1 MYKKL
6 AIAAMVS
13 IALYGCG
20 AEERSYDTLPRAQE
34 QIAKNTLD
42 TESLWLYMPSTGAAP
57 RYAVTQRGFF
67 QGTPKLVK
75 LRFDKTNGIVAEEV
89 DRDTI
94 ESGKDSRYADLINQA
109 PVLKIPGTFQQYR
122 CAEDNYDECTN
133 KEELNEDADLSW
145 EETTHFTPDYAGI
158 KSLAVDRTDFAYSA
172 YNVEETAE
180 PRLVHW
186 EYNAEQGTINVEVER
201 SFTASIEDYRQ
212 FGDSL
217 ENLSFKTRFFYSL
230 VKLDKLA
237 SSDYQTVHYPGRDVS
252 RFGFFKDEKE
262 QRSFTGEAGLQG
274 QKFNYLNR
282 FNPNKKSI
290 DYYLSDSYFEKE
302 GKFYLDI
309 TLETIDQMNKTLVG
323 TGVPPIKIVNP
334 TKKAG
339 VHAGDLRYNV
349 LNLITDPADN
359 GLLGYG
365 PSATNPLTGEIVHA
379 HVNQYAGVIRSTSRR
394 MWNELAKY
402 YNRGEI
408 ERPDSFIPE
417 SSSDSDSSSDDDS
430 GSSSTG
436 FGGLENSLVNNSL
449 NLPPTTN
456 QQVPVQYEPQFI
468 NDVPRWLSPDEQ
480 DSKSFSKGVA
490 NYQQKL
496 NHMAE
501 HNMYAA
507 EFMWVSTKSK
517 GLIKGINYLAGEY
530 FDNSGLDQNAPD
542 YANKANKKLKKW
554 DQLSQD
560 QQQKASDAISAHMFK
575 STLVHEFGHN
585 LGLRHNFMGSV
596 DKDNFYH
603 QDEAAKFGSE
613 KVPAYSS
620 IMDYGA
626 TIFDE
631 LPVYGKYDI
640 AALKFGYGRQVEVN
654 QPSSGQ
660 KETTSQFISLRDID
674 ETLRHNHQAYPL
686 GALDQLKK
694 NLVTAS
700 PEAKVKHYIYC
711 TDENVTSTTTC
722 NRFDEGTNI
731 LELTQFR
738 IQKYWDNYD
747 LVNRRDGKNK
757 FYDHQLQDY
766 TFGRWNQFNQ
776 IRKVVEDLGEIDYQ
790 LGQLRGA
797 EDSYGQ
803 NVANY
808 YTDNCT
814 RAYTRKNLPKG
825 AQQVCDTFDAALEAA
840 NFFVKI
846 MSTPDQVCELE
857 VTPSGQ
863 APINRFVALSDLWS
877 AYGPGIQQKTT
888 LPTSCFDPD
897 LVNAMSSGYDN
908 IKVLSETRDGRSH
921 ANMRANNPYQTSS
934 NAIDLMGIWPD
945 KLLAA
950 QMLVKRSDHTL
961 SRDKSNIALLDVSDP
976 RSGTQGT
983 PQKVQAYLGHLGF
996 GYDAY
1001 PAPIFVDQD
1010 GNTKK
1015 TVKPYRP
1022 DIKRA
1027 IDVPS
1032 YLSWL
1037 RYYFQMSQTT
1047 VTPTYSALIHNLV
1060 AFGYADEYGL
1070 SDSSKFL
1077 IDAITL
1083 TRPGYGVDTENGYEF
1098 SLKARNY
1105 VVTRRNR
1112 LGFRMAEKAL
1122 LINGKKEELNKLE
1135 NASSVTKQ
1143 NLKTYGIR
1151 NLNDFTLF
1159 MLRDS
1164 EAVAL
1169 LKKTPY
1175 FESLFRGNPFSPAK
1189 FSFDKEN
1196 DCYTPASNSTRCHK
1210 KDNLLAAWNAIR
1222 SYKDDDPEYLE
1233 ALLTSA
1239 DSYATGIDEAL
1250 NAIKD
1255 EESRKK
1261 EAAVYD
1267 VDPEIIWLWSTREYI
1282 QYRYA
1287 LEQLPVLQTYY

>member
-6 AIAAMVS
+6 AIAALVS

-34 QIAKNTLD
+34 QIVKSSLD
-42 TESLWLYMPSTGAAP
+42 TESLWLYMPSTGATP
-57 RYAVTQRGFF
+57 RYAATQRGFF

-94 ESGKDSRYADLINQA
+94 EADKDSRYAAVINQA

-133 KEELNEDADLSW
+133 KEELNEDADLNW
-145 EETTHFTPDYAGI
+145 EETTHFTPDYAGVE
-158 KSLAVDRTDFAYSA
+158 SLAVDTVDAWWTA
-172 YNVEETAE
+172 DNVKETAE
-180 PRLVHW
+180 PRVISSTYDAKSGVL
-186 EYNAEQGTINVEVER
+186 NVEVER
-201 SFTASIEDYRQ
+201 TFTASPDDIYD
-212 FGDSL
+212 FGGSL
-217 ENLSFKTRFFYSL
+217 EDLSFKTRFFYSM
-230 VKLDKLA
+230 VQLDKLA
-237 SSDYQTVHYPGRDVS
+237 SDKYQTVLYPGRDVS
-252 RFGFFKDEKE
+252 RFGFFKGEKK
-262 QRSFTGEAGLQG
+262 QRSLTGETGRQG
-274 QKFNYLNR
+274 QKYNLLHR
-282 FNPNKKSI
+282 FNPDQPSI
-290 DYYLSDSYFEKE
+290 DYYLSDSYFDDA

-309 TLETIDQMNKTLVG
+309 TLETIREINKTLAN
-323 TGVPPIKIVNP
+323 TGVPPINIVNP

-339 VHAGDLRYNV
+339 VHTGDLRYNV
-349 LNLITDPADN
+349 LNLITDPVDN

-379 HVNQYAGVIRSTSRR
+379 HVNQYAGVIRTTSRR
-394 MWNELAKY
+394 MWDELAKH

-408 ERPDSFIPE
+408 ERPDSFTPQTKPN
-417 SSSDSDSSSDDDS
+417 DDSSANPV
-430 GSSSTG
+430 SSFGSTG
-436 FGGLENSLVNNSL
+436 FSGLENSLIAQSL
-449 NLPPTTN
+449 TSPSAT

-468 NDVPRWLSPDEQ
+468 NGVPRWLSPAEQ
-480 DSKSFSKGVA
+480 DQKSFSKEIA
-490 NYQQKL
+490 NSQKQL
-496 NHMAE
+496 NKMAAQ
-501 HNMYAA
+501 NMYAA

-517 GLIKGINYLAGEY
+517 GLIKGIDYLAGGY
-530 FDNSGLDQNAPD
+530 FDNSDLDQNATD
-542 YANKANKKLKKW
+542 YIDKANKKLKQW
-554 DQLSQD
+554 SQLSQA
-560 QQQKASDAISAHMFK
+560 QQQKASDAISEHMFK
-575 STLVHEFGHN
+575 STLVHELGHN

-603 QDEAAKFGSE
+603 QDEVVKYGYD

-626 TIFDE
+626 SIFDE
-631 LPVYGKYDI
+631 LPIYGKYDI
-640 AALKFGYGRQVEVN
+640 AALSYGYGRKVEVN
-654 QPSSGQ
+654 QPSTAGQ
-660 KETTSQFISLRDID
+660 KVPTSQFISLNSID
-674 ETLRHNHQAYPL
+674 ESLRKNHHAYPL
-686 GALDQLKK
+686 GTLDQLQK
-694 NLVTAS
+694 NLAKEPTN
-700 PEAKVKHYIYC
+700 AKVKRYIYC
-711 TDENVTSTTTC
+711 TDENVSSTTTC

-747 LVNRRDGKNK
+747 LVNRRNGRDK
-757 FYDHQLQDY
+757 FYDYKLQSY
-766 TFGRWNQFNQ
+766 TFGRWEQFNE

-840 NFFVKI
+840 NFFVKV
-846 MSTPDQVCELE
+846 MSTPDQVCELQ

-863 APINRFVALSDLWS
+863 QPINRFVALSDLWS
-877 AYGPGIQQKTT
+877 AYGPGIQHKTN
-888 LPTSCFDPD
+888 LPRSCFDQD
-897 LVNAMSSGYDN
+897 LVDAMASGYDN

-921 ANMRANNPYQTSS
+921 ANMRANNPYQNSS
-934 NAIDLMGIWPD
+934 NAIDLLGIWPD

-961 SRDKSNIALLDVSDP
+961 SRDKSNMALLDVSDP

-983 PQKVQAYLGHLGF
+983 PIKVQSYLGHLGF
-996 GYDAY
+996 GYDKY
-1001 PAPIFVDQD
+1001 PAPTFVDQD
-1010 GNTKK
+1010 GNRKA

-1022 DIKRA
+1022 DIKRS

-1047 VTPTYSALIHNLV
+1047 VTPMYSALIHNLV
-1060 AFGYADEYGL
+1060 AFGYVDEYGL

-1077 IDAITL
+1077 IDGITL
-1083 TRPGYGVDTENGYEF
+1083 TQPGSGVDTANGFEF
-1098 SLKARNY
+1098 NLKARKY
-1105 VVTRRNR
+1105 AVTRRNR

-1122 LINGKKEELNKLE
+1122 LVNGKPDELAKLE
-1135 NASSVTKQ
+1135 NAHSTTKQ
-1143 NLKTYGIR
+1143 NLKTNGIR

-1159 MLRDS
+1159 MLRDT
-1164 EAVAL
+1164 EAVNL
-1169 LKKTPY
+1169 LKETSY
-1175 FESLFRGNPFSPAK
+1175 FDSLFRGTTK
-1189 FSFDKEN
+1189 FTFDKAN
-1196 DCYTPASNSTRCHK
+1196 DCYSPATNSNRCHK

-1222 SYKDDDPEYLE
+1222 SYKDEDPEYL
-1233 ALLTSA
+1233 AAILSSA
-1239 DSYATGIDEAL
+1239 DSYATYIAEAL
-1250 NAIKD
+1250 KD
-1255 EESRKK
+1255 KPEEAK
-1261 EAAVYD
+1261 VYD

-1287 LEQLPVLQTYY
+1287 LEQLPVLPTYY